1 MKLQFK
7 HQQFQTDACNAVCD
21 VFSGQPKLDP
31 FSYIMDT
38 GRQSADLIT
47 TDAFANPQIALSKD
61 NILRNINA
69 QQIMWAIEPS
79 KELAGIDKGEGLN
92 LSVEMETGTGKTYT
106 YTKTIYELNLRYGWT
121 KFIIVVPSVAI
132 REGVYKSLQVT
143 AEHFQQEYG
152 KKIRYF
158 IYNSSRLND
167 IEQFATNSNINVMI
181 INMQAFNSRGKD
193 ANRIYMALDTFKGRV
208 PMQVIAATNPI
219 IILDEPQSIAGAAT
233 KESLKNFNPLFTLRY
248 SATHR
253 DPYNMVYRLDALDA
267 YNKKLVKK
275 IAVRGV
281 SVIGNTATN
290 GYVYLSKINL
300 FVGKNPTATIEIDT
314 KTATEIKKRTI
325 TVNEGDNLYDLSKE
339 LDEYKDRYVVTE
351 INGLE
356 DKIRF
361 ENGLEL
367 SVGAAIGDV
376 NEEQLRRIQIRETI
390 KTHLQREE
398 ELFDKNIKV
407 LSLFFIDEVAKY
419 RTDAKSEPGIYAKM
433 FEEEYELLKNAR
445 LQELDLNPEYK
456 KFLEKT
462 SASTSHQGY
471 FSIDKRSGKFTDSKI
486 KRGETASDDVDAYD
500 LIMKDKERLLYRK
513 EPVRFIFSHSAL
525 REGWDN
531 PNVFQICT
539 LKQSTN
545 DVSRRQEI
553 GRGMRLCV
561 NQDGER
567 MDESVLGENSVHKI
581 NLLTVVA
588 SDTYEKFVAGLQ
600 EEYKD
605 ALKSRPTVV
614 SKELFE
620 NRTITDESGNKR
632 KITEAEAIRINN
644 HMVRNDYI
652 DDNGNLTD
660 VYNNAHQN
668 GTLVMPEGFPSNE
681 IINIIDS
688 IYKPI
693 DITNANKTPVKLQL
707 NKVNF
712 DKKEFQELWAK
723 INKKSAYTVD
733 FDSEELKK
741 NSIRSLNDK
750 LHVTPLVVEITRGS
764 VEKVKREGFETGQ
777 VKKERTSL
785 DIAEISL
792 PYDLIGKIVAGTSLT
807 RKCVAEILA
816 GIRPD
821 VFEQFKKN
829 PEDFITKTI
838 NIINDEKATAIVEH
852 IQYNTINEE
861 FSSDIFTKPDLKGV
875 ADKSMETPN
884 HHIYNYLV
892 ADSNIEREFAKEL
905 EAQEDVCVYA
915 KLPSGFYITT
925 PVGKYNPDWA
935 IAFKEGTVKHIY
947 FVAETKGSLSD
958 MSLKPME
965 KAKIKCAHK
974 HFLAISPNETVKYD
988 VITSYQDLIN
998 IVAKK

>member
-1 MKLQFK
+1 
-7 HQQFQTDACNAVCD
+7 
-21 VFSGQPKLDP
+21 
-31 FSYIMDT
+31 
-38 GRQSADLIT
+38 
-47 TDAFANPQIALSKD
+47 
-61 NILRNINA
+61 
-69 QQIMWAIEPS
+69 
-79 KELAGIDKGEGLN
+79 
-92 LSVEMETGTGKTYT
+92 
-106 YTKTIYELNLRYGWT
+106 
-121 KFIIVVPSVAI
+121 
-132 REGVYKSLQVT
+132 
-143 AEHFQQEYG
+143 
-152 KKIRYF
+152 
-158 IYNSSRLND
+158 
-167 IEQFATNSNINVMI
+167 
-181 INMQAFNSRGKD
+181 
-193 ANRIYMALDTFKGRV
+193 
-208 PMQVIAATNPI
+208 
-219 IILDEPQSIAGAAT
+219 
-233 KESLKNFNPLFTLRY
+233 
-248 SATHR
+248 
-253 DPYNMVYRLDALDA
+253 
-267 YNKKLVKK
+267 
-275 IAVRGV
+275 
-281 SVIGNTATN
+281 
-290 GYVYLSKINL
+290 
-300 FVGKNPTATIEIDT
+300 
-314 KTATEIKKRTI
+314 
-325 TVNEGDNLYDLSKE
+325 
-339 LDEYKDRYVVTE
+339 
-351 INGLE
+351 
-356 DKIRF
+356 
-361 ENGLEL
+361 
-367 SVGAAIGDV
+367 
-376 NEEQLRRIQIRETI
+376 
-390 KTHLQREE
+390 
-398 ELFDKNIKV
+398 
-407 LSLFFIDEVAKY
+407 
-419 RTDAKSEPGIYAKM
+419 
-433 FEEEYELLKNAR
+433 
-445 LQELDLNPEYK
+445 
-456 KFLEKT
+456 
-462 SASTSHQGY
+462 
-471 FSIDKRSGKFTDSKI
+471 
-486 KRGETASDDVDAYD
+486 
-500 LIMKDKERLLYRK
+500 
-513 EPVRFIFSHSAL
+513 
-525 REGWDN
+525 
-531 PNVFQICT
+531 
-539 LKQSTN
+539 
-545 DVSRRQEI
+545 
-553 GRGMRLCV
+553 
-561 NQDGER
+561 
-567 MDESVLGENSVHKI
+567 
-581 NLLTVVA
+581 
-588 SDTYEKFVAGLQ
+588 
-600 EEYKD
+600 
-605 ALKSRPTVV
+605 
-614 SKELFE
+614 
-620 NRTITDESGNKR
+620 
-632 KITEAEAIRINN
+632 
-644 HMVRNDYI
+644 MVRNNYI
-652 DDNGNLTD
+652 DDSGNLTD
-660 VYNNAHQN
+660 VYHNAHQN
-668 GTLVMPEGFPSNE
+668 GTLVMPEGFLSNE

-707 NKVNF
+707 NKANF

-829 PEDFITKTI
+829 PEDFITKTV

>member
-1 MKLQFK
+1 
-7 HQQFQTDACNAVCD
+7 
-21 VFSGQPKLDP
+21 
-31 FSYIMDT
+31 
-38 GRQSADLIT
+38 
-47 TDAFANPQIALSKD
+47 
-61 NILRNINA
+61 
-69 QQIMWAIEPS
+69 
-79 KELAGIDKGEGLN
+79 
-92 LSVEMETGTGKTYT
+92 
-106 YTKTIYELNLRYGWT
+106 
-121 KFIIVVPSVAI
+121 
-132 REGVYKSLQVT
+132 
-143 AEHFQQEYG
+143 
-152 KKIRYF
+152 
-158 IYNSSRLND
+158 
-167 IEQFATNSNINVMI
+167 
-181 INMQAFNSRGKD
+181 
-193 ANRIYMALDTFKGRV
+193 
-208 PMQVIAATNPI
+208 
-219 IILDEPQSIAGAAT
+219 
-233 KESLKNFNPLFTLRY
+233 
-248 SATHR
+248 
-253 DPYNMVYRLDALDA
+253 
-267 YNKKLVKK
+267 
-275 IAVRGV
+275 
-281 SVIGNTATN
+281 
-290 GYVYLSKINL
+290 
-300 FVGKNPTATIEIDT
+300 
-314 KTATEIKKRTI
+314 
-325 TVNEGDNLYDLSKE
+325 
-339 LDEYKDRYVVTE
+339 
-351 INGLE
+351 
-356 DKIRF
+356 
-361 ENGLEL
+361 
-367 SVGAAIGDV
+367 
-376 NEEQLRRIQIRETI
+376 
-390 KTHLQREE
+390 
-398 ELFDKNIKV
+398 
-407 LSLFFIDEVAKY
+407 
-419 RTDAKSEPGIYAKM
+419 
-433 FEEEYELLKNAR
+433 
-445 LQELDLNPEYK
+445 
-456 KFLEKT
+456 
-462 SASTSHQGY
+462 
-471 FSIDKRSGKFTDSKI
+471 
-486 KRGETASDDVDAYD
+486 
-500 LIMKDKERLLYRK
+500 MKDKERLLSRK

-605 ALKSRPTVV
+605 ALKDRPTVV
-614 SKELFE
+614 DPKLFE
-620 NRTITDESGNKR
+620 NRIITDESGNKH
-632 KITEAEAIRINN
+632 KITEAEAVRINN
-644 HMVRNDYI
+644 HMVRNNYI
-652 DDNGNLTD
+652 DDSGNLTD
-660 VYNNAHQN
+660 VYHNAHQN
-668 GTLVMPEGFPSNE
+668 GTLVMPEGFLSNE

-707 NKVNF
+707 NKANF

-750 LHVTPLVVEITRGS
+750 VHVTPLVVEITRGS

-829 PEDFITKTI
+829 PEDFITKTL

-861 FSSDIFTKPDLKGV
+861 FSTDIFTKPDLKGW

-905 EAQEDVCVYA
+905 EAQ
-915 KLPSGFYITT
+915 
-925 PVGKYNPDWA
+925 
-935 IAFKEGTVKHIY
+935 
-947 FVAETKGSLSD
+947 
-958 MSLKPME
+958 
-965 KAKIKCAHK
+965 
-974 HFLAISPNETVKYD
+974 
-988 VITSYQDLIN
+988 
-998 IVAKK
+998 

>member
-79 KELAGIDKGEGLN
+79 KELAGIDRGEGLN

-181 INMQAFNSRGKD
+181 INMQAFAARGEE
-193 ANRIYMALDTFKGRV
+193 ARRISKPLDTFKGRV

-219 IILDEPQSIAGAAT
+219 IILDEPQSIAGAVVRDKL
-233 KESLKNFNPLFTLRY
+233 KEFNPLFTLRY

-300 FVGKNPTATIEIDT
+300 FVGKNPTATIEIDYR
-314 KTATEIKKRTI
+314 TAQGIKKHTL

-339 LDEYKDRYVVTE
+339 LDEYKDRYVITE
-351 INGLE
+351 INGAT
-356 DKIRF
+356 DTIRF
-361 ENGLEL
+361 ENGIRVL
-367 SVGAAIGDV
+367 VGDAIGDV

-407 LSLFFIDEVAKY
+407 LSLLFIDEVAKY
-419 RTDAKSEPGIYAKM
+419 RTDAKSAPGIYAQM
-433 FEEEYELLKNAR
+433 FEEEYEFLKNAR

-462 SASTSHQGY
+462 SAATSHQGY

-486 KRGETASDDVDAYD
+486 KRSEMASDDVDAYD
-500 LIMKDKERLLYRK
+500 LIMKDKERLLSRK

-545 DVSRRQEI
+545 DISRRQEI

-561 NQDGER
+561 NQNGER
-567 MDESVLGENSVHKI
+567 MDEAVLGVNDVHKV
-581 NLLTVVA
+581 NLLTVIA
-588 SDTYEKFVAGLQ
+588 SETYEKFVAGLQ

-605 ALKSRPTVV
+605 ALKGRPMVV

-620 NRTITDESGNKR
+620 NRVIVDVQGNKHR
-632 KITEAEAIRINN
+632 ITEAEAVRINN
-644 HMVRNDYI
+644 HMVRNNYI
-652 DDNGNLTD
+652 DDDGSLTD
-660 VYNNAHQN
+660 VYHNAREN
-668 GTLVMPEGFPSNE
+668 GTLIMPDGFPPDA

-688 IYKPI
+688 IYRPI
-693 DITNANKTPVKLQL
+693 DITNANKTSVTLQL
-707 NKVNF
+707 NRANF

-741 NSIRSLNDK
+741 NSIRALNDK
-750 LHVTPLVVEITRGS
+750 LHVTPLVVEITGGS
-764 VEKVKREGFETGQ
+764 VEKVKRDGLETGQ
-777 VKKERTSL
+777 VKKDRAAL

-792 PYDLIGKIVAGTSLT
+792 PYDLIGKVVAGTALT

-816 GIRPD
+816 SIRPD

-838 NIINDEKATAIVEH
+838 DIINDEKATAIIEH
-852 IQYNTINEE
+852 IQYNMINEE
-861 FSSDIFTKPDLKGV
+861 FDSDIFTKPDLKGL

-892 ADSNIEREFAKEL
+892 ADSDVERKFAKEL

-935 IAFKEGTVKHIY
+935 IAFKQGTVKHIY

-965 KAKIKCAHK
+965 KAKIKCAHE
-974 HFLAISPNETVKYD
+974 HFLAISPNEEVKYD
-988 VITSYQDLIN
+988 VVTSYQDLIN
-998 IVAKK
+998 IIAK

>member
-69 QQIMWAIEPS
+69 QQIMWSIEPS
-79 KELAGIDKGEGLN
+79 KELAGIDRGEGLN

-181 INMQAFNSRGKD
+181 INMQAFAARGEE
-193 ANRIYMALDTFKGRV
+193 ARRISKPLDTFKGRV

-219 IILDEPQSIAGAAT
+219 IILDEPQSIAGAVVRDKL
-233 KESLKNFNPLFTLRY
+233 KEFNPLFTLRY

-500 LIMKDKERLLYRK
+500 
-513 EPVRFIFSHSAL
+513 
-525 REGWDN
+525 
-531 PNVFQICT
+531 
-539 LKQSTN
+539 
-545 DVSRRQEI
+545 
-553 GRGMRLCV
+553 
-561 NQDGER
+561 
-567 MDESVLGENSVHKI
+567 
-581 NLLTVVA
+581 
-588 SDTYEKFVAGLQ
+588 
-600 EEYKD
+600 
-605 ALKSRPTVV
+605 
-614 SKELFE
+614 
-620 NRTITDESGNKR
+620 
-632 KITEAEAIRINN
+632 
-644 HMVRNDYI
+644 
-652 DDNGNLTD
+652 
-660 VYNNAHQN
+660 
-668 GTLVMPEGFPSNE
+668 
-681 IINIIDS
+681 
-688 IYKPI
+688 
-693 DITNANKTPVKLQL
+693 
-707 NKVNF
+707 
-712 DKKEFQELWAK
+712 
-723 INKKSAYTVD
+723 
-733 FDSEELKK
+733 
-741 NSIRSLNDK
+741 
-750 LHVTPLVVEITRGS
+750 
-764 VEKVKREGFETGQ
+764 
-777 VKKERTSL
+777 
-785 DIAEISL
+785 
-792 PYDLIGKIVAGTSLT
+792 
-807 RKCVAEILA
+807 
-816 GIRPD
+816 
-821 VFEQFKKN
+821 
-829 PEDFITKTI
+829 
-838 NIINDEKATAIVEH
+838 
-852 IQYNTINEE
+852 
-861 FSSDIFTKPDLKGV
+861 
-875 ADKSMETPN
+875 
-884 HHIYNYLV
+884 
-892 ADSNIEREFAKEL
+892 
-905 EAQEDVCVYA
+905 
-915 KLPSGFYITT
+915 
-925 PVGKYNPDWA
+925 
-935 IAFKEGTVKHIY
+935 
-947 FVAETKGSLSD
+947 
-958 MSLKPME
+958 
-965 KAKIKCAHK
+965 
-974 HFLAISPNETVKYD
+974 
-988 VITSYQDLIN
+988 
-998 IVAKK
+998 